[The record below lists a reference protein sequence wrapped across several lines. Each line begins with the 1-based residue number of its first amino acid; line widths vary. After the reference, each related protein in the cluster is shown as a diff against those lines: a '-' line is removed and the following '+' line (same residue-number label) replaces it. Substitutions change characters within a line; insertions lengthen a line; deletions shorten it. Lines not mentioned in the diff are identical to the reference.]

1 MYFSFAKL
9 NNRTFLS
16 VLLQLLRIIKS
27 ESVEY
32 INGALVIYNLTISS
46 KDDATKLSAYSN
58 QSAVAFINP
67 SLIPMTPEVL
77 QHFNQTVK
85 LACQDGFLPEFH
97 ILPQYKVALFHSCQT
112 IGITIDPAVSYKLKE
127 FAITGSNI
135 TALPKNLKLLTKLTN
150 LHFGKTLIEHIDMD
164 ELTGL
169 LHLNELKLYGN
180 RIITLKSFT
189 NSPIHMP
196 KLEAFDVRNNQLSQL
211 SFTSWNA
218 TLIGWM
224 ELGGNRL
231 QTVLLLPDSFPKL
244 RRIDLKDNPLDC
256 HWKSAMIRAM
266 REREVQFLENSSCI

>member
-16 VLLQLLRIIKS
+16 VLQLLKIIKS

-97 ILPQYKVALFHSCQT
+97 ILPQYQVALFHSCQT
-112 IGITIDPAVSYKLKE
+112 IGITIDPAVSYKGIRHHWIQHYGVAQKPQTFNQTNE
-127 FAITGSNI
+127 SSFWKDSNR
-135 TALPKNLKLLTKLTN
+135 AHRHGRANWLA
-150 LHFGKTLIEHIDMD
+150 
-164 ELTGL
+164 
-169 LHLNELKLYGN
+169 
-180 RIITLKSFT
+180 
-189 NSPIHMP
+189 SP
-196 KLEAFDVRNNQLSQL
+196 
-211 SFTSWNA
+211 
-218 TLIGWM
+218 
-224 ELGGNRL
+224 
-231 QTVLLLPDSFPKL
+231 
-244 RRIDLKDNPLDC
+244 
-256 HWKSAMIRAM
+256 
-266 REREVQFLENSSCI
+266 

>member
-1 MYFSFAKL
+1 M
-9 NNRTFLS
+9 T
-16 VLLQLLRIIKS
+16 
-27 ESVEY
+27 
-32 INGALVIYNLTISS
+32 TC

-97 ILPQYKVALFHSCQT
+97 ILPQYQVALFHSCQT
-112 IGITIDPAVSYKLKE
+112 IGITIDPA
-127 FAITGSNI
+127 I
-135 TALPKNLKLLTKLTN
+135 
-150 LHFGKTLIEHIDMD
+150 
-164 ELTGL
+164 
-169 LHLNELKLYGN
+169 KLYGN